1 MEKKIFIS
9 FILTLFLLIFIP
21 AYGLTESSRQG
32 KALVRITSQS
42 AESGAEIYISTCAS
56 CHGQQ
61 GEGVVGP
68 ALRNT
73 KLEREALT
81 KAISFGRLAQ
91 VIPMPALGEE
101 MGGPLK
107 KHQVE
112 DVVNFIKNWDQS
124 LIIRAQAKHTAAVA
138 PSKSE
143 AANAPPARAAKDSQA
158 IEKTPTLPQ
167 ATEKALVESPGQ
179 SSPVQAT
186 AVAPATSSLPSSSEQ
201 LLLEG
206 KELYTNFG
214 CAACHGSEAKG
225 AMGPSLLGKTK
236 DEMVHLVRSPRSA
249 AMPPFSPERLTDAD
263 FNKIV
268 NFLNSMG
275 K

>member
-1 MEKKIFIS
+1 MEKKIFIALI
-9 FILTLFLLIFIP
+9 FTLFLVVFIP
-21 AYGLTESSRQG
+21 AYGLSESSRQG

-42 AESGAEIYISTCAS
+42 AERGAEIYISTCAS

-73 KLEREALT
+73 KLERQALV
-81 KAISFGRLAQ
+81 KAITFGRLAQ

-107 KHQVE
+107 KHQIE
-112 DVVNFIKNWDQS
+112 DVVNFIHNWDQS
-124 LIIRAQAKHTAAVA
+124 LIIRAQAKHTAVVA

-143 AANAPPARAAKDSQA
+143 AAKAPPARAAKDSQDIEKILSTPQA
-158 IEKTPTLPQ
+158 IEKAP
-167 ATEKALVESPGQ
+167 VESPGQ
-179 SSPVQAT
+179 SSPGQAT
-186 AVAPATSSLPSSSEQ
+186 AVAPVTSSPPSSSEQ

-206 KELYTNFG
+206 KELYANFG
-214 CAACHGSEAKG
+214 CAACHGPEAKG
-225 AMGPSLLGKTK
+225 AIGPSLLGKNK
-236 DEMVHLVRSPRSA
+236 DEVMRLVRSPRSA
-249 AMPPFSPERLTDAD
+249 AMPPFSPERLSDAD
-263 FNKIV
+263 LNKIV
-268 NFLNSMG
+268 NFLNSMA